1 VFGNEQAGP
10 PERRSRHELHLP
22 YTIVLRLDWGG
33 QRGMVYFFAFTT
45 SHVRVRR
52 WRPTQA

>member
-10 PERRSRHELHLP
+10 PERRSRYELHLP
-22 YTIVLRLDWGG
+22 YTIVLRLDGGG

-45 SHVRVRR
+45 SQVRVRR